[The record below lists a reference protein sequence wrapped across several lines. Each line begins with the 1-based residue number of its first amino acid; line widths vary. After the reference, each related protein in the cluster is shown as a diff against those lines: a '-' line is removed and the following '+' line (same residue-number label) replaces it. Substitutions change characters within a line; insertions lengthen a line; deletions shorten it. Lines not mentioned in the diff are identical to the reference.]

1 MTTAEQWGT
10 NGGSFFVIIIII
22 VVIDFKSCS
31 LFEMDDGNL
40 WQPRLQKIHF

>member
-1 MTTAEQWGT
+1 MATAEQWGT

-31 LFEMDDGNL
+31 LFEMDDGN
-40 WQPRLQKIHF
+40 

>member
-1 MTTAEQWGT
+1 MATAEQWGT

-31 LFEMDDGNL
+31 LFEMNDGN
-40 WQPRLQKIHF
+40 

>member
-1 MTTAEQWGT
+1 MATTEQWGT

-31 LFEMDDGNL
+31 LFEMDDGN
-40 WQPRLQKIHF
+40 